1 MLLQPLFH
9 PKLFIHLIIYIRRY
23 AQTEIIYRGIRLQ
36 FLPDILRDKHHG
48 ISSVLHIRIEMLR
61 RLARTAIN
69 HSDEIIGNY
78 HSILTSLR
86 ALLSYDT
93 AFYNLHKIYLSIRL
107 YI

>member
-1 MLLQPLFH
+1 
-9 PKLFIHLIIYIRRY
+9 
-23 AQTEIIYRGIRLQ
+23 
-36 FLPDILRDKHHG
+36 
-48 ISSVLHIRIEMLR
+48 MLR

-78 HSILTSLR
+78 HSILTSLL
-86 ALLSYDT
+86 ALLSYNA